1 MKKLI
6 KYAIKCA
13 PLLVIPVILS
23 ACLEVLQLAVFA
35 AEAGQAGYE
44 AGAGA
49 AEIGERVAGGG
60 YTVAERRRREIGY
73 VDTHNPLEEKAEER
87 LARRESAPAA
97 GAPVDVSPYLLH
109 AHSFA
114 VLGNE
119 IRRTKSA
126 IVYGKDVNKV
136 RVYEYDINVT
146 FEAGGRDYQMK
157 RTVAVCRGSGVKN
170 YVKNY
175 IKQYAA
181 QAAGLQPND
190 IKKFKVNFLNT
201 RKGKTQFNF
210 EIDYVFVQNTEP
222 CSYQFD
228 AEVLYQRRSPFLGIG
243 GVKPEHFD
251 VFNNVY
257 RSDFNILAAAAID
270 VQMLIL
276 KDAWKKGVKGFL
288 PIINMVNAVKV
299 AR

>member
-1 MKKLI
+1 MRGILY
-6 KYAIKCA
+6 KYA
-13 PLLVIPVILS
+13 PLLVIPFILS
-23 ACLEVLQLAVFA
+23 ACEVLQVVAFA
-35 AEAGQAGYE
+35 AEAGQIGYE

-60 YTVAERRRREIGY
+60 YTVAERSRREIGY
-73 VDTHNPLEEKAEER
+73 LSTYNPLEEKAEER
-87 LARRESAPAA
+87 LARRESALAA
-97 GAPVDVSPYLLH
+97 GVPVDISPYLLH

-114 VLGNE
+114 VLGDE

-126 IVYGKDVNKV
+126 IVYGRDANKV

-146 FEAGGRDYQMK
+146 FEAAERSYQMN

-181 QAAGLQPND
+181 QAAGLEPND
-190 IKKFKVNFLNT
+190 IKKFKVNFLST
-201 RKGKTQFNF
+201 RKGKTKFDF
-210 EIDYVFVQNTEP
+210 EIDYVFVQNIEA

-228 AEVLYQRRSPFLGIG
+228 AEVLYQRKGLFLGIG
-243 GVKPEHFD
+243 SVKPEHFE

-257 RSDFNILAAAAID
+257 RSDFTILAAAAIE

-276 KDAWKKGVKGFL
+276 KDAYRKGVSGFL
-288 PIINMVNAVKV
+288 PIINMVNAVKI
-299 AR
+299 AQ